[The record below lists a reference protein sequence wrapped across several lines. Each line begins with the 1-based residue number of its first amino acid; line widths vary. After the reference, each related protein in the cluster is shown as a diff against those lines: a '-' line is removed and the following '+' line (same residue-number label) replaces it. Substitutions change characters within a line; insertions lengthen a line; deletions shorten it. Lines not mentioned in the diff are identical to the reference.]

1 MLKRIDGIVYT
12 DMLKHGIK
20 NIEKHR
26 GELNALNVFPVP
38 DGDTGT
44 NMLMTLRHG
53 YEAIKRR
60 PASISDASRAFSSSA
75 VFGARGNSGV
85 IVSQFF
91 KGMSDAFEGK
101 EEADCE
107 LLSRAL
113 ASGSLTAYA
122 AVAEP
127 VEGTILTV
135 VKDAAAELSRRMP
148 ISSIEELIDV
158 YLGAARE
165 SLKRTPEL
173 LPVLKKANVVDSGG
187 SGILCFFEGVRK
199 YLSGESIES
208 GEGEDQSEAIDL
220 SRFNKD
226 TVFEYGYCVE
236 GLIQLTV
243 DENAFDADS
252 FKQALTEIGESVVF
266 SLEGDKVKIHAHSKK
281 PGDILNFCQT
291 VGEMLTVKIEN
302 MTVQNLGRQ
311 KEESE
316 QETAIYA
323 KDLSGTDFSV
333 IAVASNST
341 MRKKFLDIG
350 ADVVIV
356 SEIVPSLQ
364 NFLDAFARVG
374 SGGILLFP
382 NSSNSLMTAEQAAEL
397 YTGAD
402 ITVLNSRTAA
412 DCYAALSMI
421 DFGGAAEE
429 AIATATDAIKA
440 LEQVSV
446 HRATKYIRYGS
457 KTVATGEYFALRRNK
472 ILSIG
477 NTLEG
482 VVADV
487 AAKVAEE
494 KEYFLVTVFH
504 GRSLGEDGA
513 HALAA
518 SLAERF
524 YDVEVGCISTMESSY
539 DVTLNFE

>member
-1 MLKRIDGIVYT
+1 MLKKIDGIVYT

-44 NMLMTLRHG
+44 NMLMTLRYG

-60 PASISDASRAFSSSA
+60 PASIADASRAFASSA

-91 KGMSDAFEGK
+91 KGMSDAFEDS

-107 LLSRAL
+107 LLSKAL
-113 ASGSLTAYA
+113 TRGSLTAYA

-135 VKDAAAELSRRMP
+135 VKDAARELSRRMP
-148 ISSIEELIDV
+148 TDSIEELLDI
-158 YLGAARE
+158 YLGAASE

-187 SGILCFFEGVRK
+187 SGILYFFEGVRK
-199 YLSGESIES
+199 YLAGESIES
-208 GEGEDQSEAIDL
+208 GEGEDSFEAIDL
-220 SRFNKD
+220 TRFNKD
-226 TVFEYGYCVE
+226 TDFEYGYCVE
-236 GLIQLTV
+236 GLIQLTI
-243 DENAFDADS
+243 DEREFDAES
-252 FKQALTEIGESVVF
+252 FRQSLTELGESVVL

-281 PGDILNFCQT
+281 PGDILNFCQSI
-291 VGEMLTVKIEN
+291 GEMLTVKIEN
-302 MTVQNLGRQ
+302 MTVQNLGQR
-311 KEESE
+311 KEENE
-316 QETAIYA
+316 QETVIYS
-323 KDLSGTDFSV
+323 KELSGADFSV
-333 IAVASNST
+333 IAVAPNST

-374 SGGILLFP
+374 SGKILLFP
-382 NSSNSLMTAEQAAEL
+382 NSSNSVMTAEQAAEM
-397 YTGAD
+397 YKDAE
-402 ITVLNSRTAA
+402 ITVLNSRTCA

-421 DFGGAAEE
+421 DFGGDVKE
-429 AIATATDAIKA
+429 AIATADDAIKA

-446 HRATKYIRYGS
+446 HRATKNIRYGS
-457 KTVATGEYFALRRNK
+457 KTVAKGEYFALRRNK

-482 VVADV
+482 VIVDV
-487 AAKVAEE
+487 AARVAEE
-494 KEYFLVTVFH
+494 REYFLVTIFH
-504 GRSLGEDGA
+504 GRGVSEDGA
-513 HALAA
+513 SALAG
-518 SLAERF
+518 SLAERL
-524 YDVEVGCISTMESSY
+524 DGVEVGCVSTMEASY